1 MIGLCLRCCAERA
14 LGVPC
19 SGLFASAFDGFD
31 IDVEQVLLEW
41 DIVVGADCRTVCKLW
56 FELFTFTIWFE
67 VRLCVLRRCTPLP
80 GWSLPGAHNKMS
92 RQCRGQSPA
101 GSPQDSGRFAARFRE
116 DVFEFRE
123 EAFCCI
129 LWVSWH
135 YVKLRE
141 VRRETPGSSPQ
152 NSGRFAAQL
161 REIHSKPTGSLR
173 IPTGSLSIRCVRWHF
188 SGRSLRTI
196 LGTSA

>member
-19 SGLFASAFDGFD
+19 SGLFASAFDEFD

-92 RQCRGQSPA
+92 RQCRGQSPG
-101 GSPQDSGRFAARFRE
+101 GSPQDSGRFAAQFRE
-116 DVFEFRE
+116 DVFRIPGRSGLLYFVGFVALCQTPGSSPRNSGKF
-123 EAFCCI
+123 AA
-129 LWVSWH
+129 
-135 YVKLRE
+135 KLRE
-141 VRRETPGSSPQ
+141 VRRTTPGGSQ
-152 NSGRFAAQL
+152 QTYGKFA
-161 REIHSKPTGSLR
+161 HSHGKS
-173 IPTGSLSIRCVRWHF
+173 VY
-188 SGRSLRTI
+188 
-196 LGTSA
+196 